1 MRVALP
7 LLLVGLALL
16 FARTPPSALRS
27 GLDGEARASVDG
39 DERGWPRVLRDDV
52 LDATF
57 TLPRAPQR
65 IVSLTL
71 ASDVLLARLVPLER
85 IVGVTSLVD
94 VESYSSAVGHYPASI
109 PRVRAD
115 IETILALE
123 PDLVIVASYSSPET
137 VRMLVSAGV
146 PVLRLFEVVRLEDL
160 ESSAHLLSRATGA
173 DDAFQALA
181 VELHR
186 AEAQNAQLVSL
197 ATPPRVLFLSADG
210 YTHGEGT
217 LMDDMLR
224 AAGAINV
231 ARELHLRGHQR
242 ASLEAVIAASPEVIL
257 VPATDPAEAARTLD
271 MAMPLLRS
279 ALPHARVAS
288 LPPRALE
295 TTTIEVLQAVPQLHD
310 AIAP

>member
-1 MRVALP
+1 MRAALP
-7 LLLVGLALL
+7 LLFVCLALL
-16 FARTPPSALRS
+16 FARTPLAALRS
-27 GLDGEARASVDG
+27 GLDGEAHASVEG
-39 DERGWPRVLRDDV
+39 DAFPRVLRDDV

-57 TLPRAPQR
+57 TLPRPPQR
-65 IVSLTL
+65 ILSLTL

-94 VESYSSAVGHYPASI
+94 VESYSSAVGQYPASI
-109 PRVRAD
+109 PRVRANA
-115 IETILALE
+115 ETILALE

-137 VRMLVSAGV
+137 VRMLVSAGI
-146 PVLRLFEVVRLEDL
+146 PVLRLFEVTTLDDVET
-160 ESSAHLLSRATGA
+160 SARLLSRATGA
-173 DDAFQALA
+173 DEAFLALA
-181 VELHR
+181 AELQQ
-186 AEAQNAQLVSL
+186 AEARVAQLH
-197 ATPPRVLFLSADG
+197 AFGAPPRVLFLSADG

-224 AAGAINV
+224 AAGGTNV

-242 ASLEAVIAASPEVIL
+242 APLEAVIAASPEVIL
-257 VPATDPAEAARTLD
+257 VPAMSDVEAARTLD
-271 MAMPLLRS
+271 MAMPLLRG
-279 ALPHARVAS
+279 ALPHARIAS